1 MFQCAHTGRRSEE
14 PGACVCKRVMGMR
27 LGRGAQDSAQCVGGE
42 GAIKARRVCLPEQVG
57 AGIWY
62 KLGSELASEA
72 AQRLH
77 LASGGPRPRGLPAAP
92 ALALGR
98 GPWGCGEPGALGARP
113 QLPAV
118 LEALAWG
125 GSPASGRPA
134 ETPFSSAVL
143 TQCCQ
148 TRQMKMQGTQF
159 TSQV

>member
-1 MFQCAHTGRRSEE
+1 
-14 PGACVCKRVMGMR
+14 MR
-27 LGRGAQDSAQCVGGE
+27 LGCGAQDSAQCVGGE

-92 ALALGR
+92 APALGR

>member
-1 MFQCAHTGRRSEE
+1 
-14 PGACVCKRVMGMR
+14 MR

>member
-1 MFQCAHTGRRSEE
+1 MFRCAHKRRRLEE
-14 PGACVCKRVMGMR
+14 PGACVLERVMGMR
-27 LGRGAQDSAQCVGGE
+27 LGHGAQDSAQCVGGE

-57 AGIWY
+57 AGLWY

-72 AQRLH
+72 AQSLH
-77 LASGGPRPRGLPAAP
+77 LASGSPRSRGPPAAP

-98 GPWGCGEPGALGARP
+98 GPRGRRELGAPGARP

-118 LEALAWG
+118 LGALAWG

-134 ETPFSSAVL
+134 ETPFSSAL
-143 TQCCQ
+143 LPQCCQ
-148 TRQMKMQGTQF
+148 TRQMKMQDTQF

>member
-1 MFQCAHTGRRSEE
+1 MFWCAHKRRRLEE
-14 PGACVCKRVMGMR
+14 PGACVLERVMGMR
-27 LGRGAQDSAQCVGGE
+27 LGHGAQDSAQCVGGE

-57 AGIWY
+57 AGLWY

-77 LASGGPRPRGLPAAP
+77 LASGGPRPRGPPAAP

-98 GPWGCGEPGALGARP
+98 GPRGRGQLGAPGARP

-118 LEALAWG
+118 LGALAWG
-125 GSPASGRPA
+125 GSPASGWPA
-134 ETPFSSAVL
+134 ETPFSSAL
-143 TQCCQ
+143 LPQCCQ
-148 TRQMKMQGTQF
+148 TRQMKMQDTQF